1 MTVLAPGVRTLPVR
15 SWRAGVATA
24 FAVTLG
30 QPSLWLLGALG
41 FAGRGGFLLLA
52 LPIVTVPS
60 PVVLSIIFRGSFATT
75 GLSSEL
81 ESLLI
86 LLVGV
91 LFVGGLLLSAYAD
104 VAAFERLVRDPES
117 DELRAGMVPH
127 DLEPGER
134 RRLVLALAG
143 IQAVALVPALIV
155 VSGLYEGMTA
165 LVTQELS
172 APGSLE
178 IPLVLRVLAGARDQ
192 LLVLALLILVA
203 DAISALASRGVL
215 AWHFRVATADAPRA
229 SSALW
234 AAMGGAERLVAR
246 PLRTAANLALTWAIT
261 LLVLAPIVWA
271 SLVAWDGV
279 RALFLSPAGLTEPMD
294 LALAILASVG
304 LAAIWVAGSIL
315 AGSASAL
322 RAAVWSADALR

>member
-1 MTVLAPGVRTLPVR
+1 MLAPGLTTLPVR
-15 SWRAGVATA
+15 GWRAGVSTA

-52 LPIVTVPS
+52 LPIITIPS
-60 PVVLSIIFRGSFATT
+60 PVVLSTIFRGSFATT
-75 GLSSEL
+75 GLSSDL
-81 ESLLI
+81 ESLLL

-91 LFVGGLLLSAYAD
+91 LLVGGLLLAAYAD
-104 VAAFERLVRDPES
+104 VAAFERLARDPES
-117 DELRAGMVPH
+117 DELRAGLAPRG
-127 DLEPGER
+127 LQPGDR
-134 RRLVLALAG
+134 RRLVLVLGG

-165 LVTQELS
+165 LVTQELR
-172 APGSLE
+172 APSSLE
-178 IPLVLRVLAGARDQ
+178 VPLVLRILEGARDQ
-192 LLVLALLILVA
+192 LLVLALLILAA
-203 DAISALASRGVL
+203 DAVHALASRGVL
-215 AWHFRVATADAPRA
+215 AWRLQVGAADGPRA
-229 SSALW
+229 SSVLW
-234 AAMGGAERLVAR
+234 AAMRGAERLVAR
-246 PLRTAANLALTWAIT
+246 PLRTAANVALTWAIT

-279 RALFLSPAGLTEPMD
+279 RAVFLSPAGLTEPMD
-294 LALAILASVG
+294 LALAILATAG
-304 LAAIWVAGSIL
+304 LAAIWLAGAIL